1 MFKNVPVIFAILY
14 ALTFSCYAQKASEA
28 PAAPAEPG
36 IQDNS
41 FLVEE
46 AYNQEFGV
54 VQHIQSVQRM
64 WPSGAWVYSFTQ
76 EWPVQFDPHHQL
88 SFTVPVVGQDAQVT
102 QFGDIALNYRYQLVG
117 NGETKVAF
125 SPRFSLLLPTGNSRA
140 GTGAGGTGLQFNL
153 PLSVVHTTRLTT
165 HWNVGTTITPHQ
177 KNELGDK
184 AKTVGVNL
192 GQSFI
197 WNFNHRLNGMLETV
211 WASTESVVARDKTVR
226 QQSLLVSPGVRW
238 AYNLKSGMQIVP
250 GIGIPVGVGPSR
262 GDWGVLFYFS
272 IEHPFRKLAKE

>member
-1 MFKNVPVIFAILY
+1 MFKNIPIIFAIL
-14 ALTFSCYAQKASEA
+14 ALSLTCQAQTASDAPKAS
-28 PAAPAEPG
+28 AEPG

-64 WPSGAWVYSFTQ
+64 WPSGNWVYSFTQ
-76 EWPVQFDPHHQL
+76 EWPVQFDPRHQL
-88 SFTVPVVGQDAQVT
+88 SFTVPVVGQQSAIT

-117 NGETKVAF
+117 NGEAKVAF
-125 SPRFSLLLPTGNSRA
+125 SPRFSVLLPTGSSSS

-153 PLSVVHTTRLTT
+153 PLSIVHSKKLTT
-165 HWNVGTTITPHQ
+165 HWNLGSTITPHQ
-177 KNELGDK
+177 KNEVGDK
-184 AKTVGVNL
+184 ASTAGVNL

-211 WASTESVVARDKTVR
+211 WNSAESVVARDKTVR

-238 AYNLKSGMQIVP
+238 SYNLKNGTQIVP
-250 GIGIPVGVGPSR
+250 GIGVPAGVGPSR
-262 GDWGVLFYFS
+262 GDWGILFYFS
-272 IEHPFRKLAKE
+272 IEHPFSKLPKD